1 MLTKVLVA
9 MGVAMAGLFA
19 AERVS
24 ADQYVQGYY
33 RQNGSYVQPHYRSN
47 ADGNFHNNWSTYPNI
62 NPYTGRTGSNR
73 YPSYTL
79 AARGRIAVTPRPTEA
94 TTEAGSRR
102 NEKTHEASD

>member
-73 YPSYTL
+73 YPSYGSHQGSYRSYTPSYGSYY
-79 AARGRIAVTPRPTEA
+79 RGR
-94 TTEAGSRR
+94 
-102 NEKTHEASD
+102 